1 MIFEFSMAFP
11 YHIFTEEKMLLFI
24 AAFIF
29 KKVTGN
35 FSKETPFRGCSH
47 QNELLKSTYRE
58 IVLATS

>member
-1 MIFEFSMAFP
+1 
-11 YHIFTEEKMLLFI
+11 MLLFI